1 MKLLKD
7 IKKVKKLSQEIKKYY
22 PSSYLFLIP
31 SKASVYPAESIMSIY
46 AEPMGRQKSVPSY
59 SGSFKAMNGGNFGYV
74 STKCPCCKSVFNYYK
89 TTLGSFQEMGKVR
102 CPTCINM
109 DLNNLDQDYN
119 KTLSMRKSLTT
130 KIFNWLSR
138 RTIKKIGLKP
148 KK

>member
-1 MKLLKD
+1 MKIITD
-7 IKKVKKLSQEIKKYY
+7 IAKVRKLSMEIKKYY
-22 PSSYLFLIP
+22 PSSYLFLVQP
-31 SKASVYPAESIMSIY
+31 KMNTPKNAESIMSRKNSIP
-46 AEPMGRQKSVPSY
+46 APVY
-59 SGSFKAMNGGNFGYV
+59 SGSFKAINGGNFGYV
-74 STKCPCCKSVFNYYK
+74 STKCPCCKNVFNYYK
-89 TTLGSFQEMGKVR
+89 TTTGSFQEMGKVR
-102 CPTCINM
+102 CPTCINK